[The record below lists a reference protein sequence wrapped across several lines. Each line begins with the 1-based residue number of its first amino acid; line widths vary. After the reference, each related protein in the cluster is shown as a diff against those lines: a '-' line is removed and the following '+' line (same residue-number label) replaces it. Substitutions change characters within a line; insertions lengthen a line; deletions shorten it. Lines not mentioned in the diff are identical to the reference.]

1 VRSTILWLALVFCLL
16 FAGATATVAGQSGF
30 DIFTLISFLIIL
42 MIMLGVLGAIRNPPG
57 K

>member
-1 VRSTILWLALVFCLL
+1 MRSAFLWIGLVFCLF

-30 DIFTLISFLIIL
+30 DIFTLISFLIVL
-42 MIMLGVLGAIRNPPG
+42 MIMLGLLGALRNPPG